1 MIKARILFVLLLG
14 VYATAYACEPVIPM
28 MFALGGPILLTR
40 SLVMLAAAVLLKCAL
55 FAVFQK
61 EISFPL
67 AGLFMF
73 LGNILSTIG
82 GLLVGLMMTSPGIVV
97 VVLPIVFLLCWLP
110 ARRVHT
116 IIPRWHLRSYVVALI
131 MTVGLLASLFLF
143 MSAQSAAAHFD
154 LVGYWIAKLAAVYVA
169 IIISMALSALWEEWV
184 IWKMSRRPAEDNGF
198 IKPVV
203 RANLYTMLAVMLY
216 GAILIMPERMRS
228 NDFLVKLYE
237 TVSHAVAHL
246 IST

>member
-1 MIKARILFVLLLG
+1 LKARILFVLLLAM
-14 VYATAYACEPVIPM
+14 YATAHACEPVIPLAI
-28 MFALGGPILLTR
+28 ALGGPLLLGR
-40 SLVMLAAAVLLKCAL
+40 SLVMLGAAVLLKCAL

-67 AGLFMF
+67 AVLFMF

-82 GLLVGLMMTSPGIVV
+82 GLLVGVMMASPGAVV
-97 VVLPIVFLLCWLP
+97 LLLPIVFLLCWLP
-110 ARRVHT
+110 ARRVQT
-116 IIPRWHLRSYVVALI
+116 IIPRWRLRSYAAALI
-131 MTVGLLASLFLF
+131 MTVGLLVSLILF
-143 MSAQSAAAHFD
+143 VFAQTAAAAFH
-154 LVGYWIAKLAAVYVA
+154 LVLYWIIKLVAVYVA

-184 IWKMSRRPAEDNGF
+184 IWKMSRRPADDNGF

-216 GAILIMPERMRS
+216 GAILMMPARMKS

-237 TVSHAVAHL
+237 TVSGAVAHM